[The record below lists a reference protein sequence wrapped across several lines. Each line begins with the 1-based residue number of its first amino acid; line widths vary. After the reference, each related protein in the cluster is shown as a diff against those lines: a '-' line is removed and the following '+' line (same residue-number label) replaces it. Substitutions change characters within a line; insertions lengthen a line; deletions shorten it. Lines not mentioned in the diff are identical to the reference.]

1 MRHRPVEEIGRSIRE
16 LSDRKRELQV
26 VSQRFKGEKDV
37 PLLRLP
43 VRRRRHVAHI
53 EIPFVEMEDES
64 VAFVHF
70 RPVGS
75 RHAISHFTTGANERL
90 LTEAKVHVAA
100 RKKARP
106 IEDYLNWLMISRPCS
121 VFNHGVSSCY

>member
-64 VAFVHF
+64 VAFVHL

-90 LTEAKVHVAA
+90 LTEAKVHVTA
-100 RKKARP
+100 REQARP
-106 IEDYLNWLMISRPCS
+106 IENCLDGDIILRSGP
-121 VFNHGVSSCY
+121 